1 MSLDRYQLRA
11 QLGAG
16 PDGISYRA
24 VADDGETSV
33 EVRDLSRAREVAGR
47 WEWLAP
53 RLRLAAQL
61 EHPSAIRV
69 RELGLVDDAPY
80 AVLEWVGAATLAVS
94 VDAAG
99 PKTRDETI

>member
-1 MSLDRYQLRA
+1 MSLERYRLQA

-24 VADDGETSV
+24 LAEEGETPV
-33 EVRDLSRAREVAGR
+33 EVRDLSRALEVAGR

-53 RLRLAAQL
+53 RLRLAARL

-69 RELGLVDDAPY
+69 LELGLADDSPY
-80 AVLEWVGAATLAVS
+80 ASLECVARPRSLRQST
-94 VDAAG
+94 
-99 PKTRDETI
+99 

>member
-1 MSLDRYQLRA
+1 MSLDRYRLRA

-24 VADDGETSV
+24 LAEEGETPV

-53 RLRLAAQL
+53 RLRLA
-61 EHPSAIRV
+61 
-69 RELGLVDDAPY
+69 
-80 AVLEWVGAATLAVS
+80 GAARASLGDPGAR
-94 VDAAG
+94 AG
-99 PKTRDETI
+99 TGR